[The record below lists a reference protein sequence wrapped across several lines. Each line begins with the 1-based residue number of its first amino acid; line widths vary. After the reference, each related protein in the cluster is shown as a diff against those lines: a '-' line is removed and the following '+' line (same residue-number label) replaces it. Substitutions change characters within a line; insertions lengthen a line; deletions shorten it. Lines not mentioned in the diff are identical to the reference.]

1 MRHPTRSTICFANS
15 GRLALNAAV
24 SPKITLAWRTL
35 LTLTGRRNPKSLL
48 TRFLS
53 GFRHGRV
60 TLNVEDIA
68 PPPSVSRSTLKLYL
82 TGTSPLPHD
91 SGPSCCAAKNF
102 SHVPRTALSRRS
114 KVRHRDRSLNHLVG
128 AGEQRCWY
136 SDAKRLGGFEVDGQ
150 FEFGRELHREKRGCA
165 ANLVLENVRSCLA
178 TTAMP
183 DNRGGGSAGTGWRCI
198 SSPLSKGVVASCPV
212 GSAGNLV
219 KRGWRTTV
227 SGPASNQGDSTFTL
241 KC

>member
-1 MRHPTRSTICFANS
+1 MGETCLVGHTPDQLARPGADPRSLLLHPQLRTCYW
-15 GRLALNAAV
+15 RLSPLTQSATFCREHVQQNGTYSITSSARASSAAV
-24 SPKITLAWRTL
+24 MPSALA
-35 LTLTGRRNPKSLL
+35 
-48 TRFLS
+48 
-53 GFRHGRV
+53 
-60 TLNVEDIA
+60 
-68 PPPSVSRSTLKLYL
+68 VSR
-82 TGTSPLPHD
+82 
-91 SGPSCCAAKNF
+91 C
-102 SHVPRTALSRRS
+102 R
-114 KVRHRDRSLNHLVG
+114 
-128 AGEQRCWY
+128 Q
-136 SDAKRLGGFEVDGQ
+136 
-150 FEFGRELHREKRGCA
+150 RGCA